1 MTIQQCFPV
10 LSGSIK
16 TSSGHN
22 RLVRL
27 DGESLNQL
35 LSTLA
40 DWNQCLT
47 DLPPDVLDDLPNP
60 GPTDCPEPSG
70 P

>member
-1 MTIQQCFPV
+1 MVRPIERSSNQNTH
-10 LSGSIK
+10 G
-16 TSSGHN
+16 TSEA
-22 RLVRL
+22 RMVRL

-35 LSTLA
+35 FSTLA

-60 GPTDCPEPSG
+60 GPADWPEPSG